1 MTFGSRFLG
10 PVFKRKRRCFAPF
23 SKRFAST
30 LIVFLSFSV
39 IYTTTP
45 IKRKG
50 TWQRLSAILDTH
62 GVEWSGARS
71 CLFDVAVFRQHRFLR
86 LHWKTAFSES
96 IVFKSLQSGERFRMA
111 PFSVIV
117 FGVVVWT
124 VAVSSVKQLCF
135 RLKTDQCGQGLNNNE
150 GFERSK
156 FFPRVR
162 ENI

>member
-30 LIVFLSFSV
+30 LIVFFV
-39 IYTTTP
+39 
-45 IKRKG
+45 
-50 TWQRLSAILDTH
+50 
-62 GVEWSGARS
+62 
-71 CLFDVAVFRQHRFLR
+71 VFGR
-86 LHWKTAFSES
+86 LHDNANQEKRYMVASVRNFGYSRSSGLAHDRVFLTSPFSES

-124 VAVSSVKQLCF
+124 VAVSGVKQLCF
-135 RLKTDQCGQGLNNNE
+135 RLKTD
-150 GFERSK
+150 
-156 FFPRVR
+156 
-162 ENI
+162 